1 MRIGAAVGTVQ
12 MAGFMMI
19 SASQSF
25 QSSLLPPAWLWG
37 LMALCEVGYCGMAL
51 RPDASLRTL
60 RQAVVELTLLL
71 TMTMALCSAT
81 GPVHAPG
88 QAFAHTSVI
97 AILFGCAVLVPF
109 PVRMGAVSM
118 CVIAGAYPI
127 VQWMYPS
134 SEESSL
140 QLAMATVNITLG
152 LGAALFMLTWHD
164 RMQTSSQQAAGA
176 LADIVQRDSLTGL
189 LSRASIESHGRRTL
203 HERLSGRDVV
213 VCVVDIDRFK
223 RFNTEYGY
231 AAGDEVL
238 KEVAR
243 RLLATVGSPVQ
254 SHVGRTGGE
263 EFVAVCPTE
272 RKEDM
277 VSQVEAFLRIMREE
291 RFSVGND
298 ELHLGASIG
307 LASARE
313 LGLSDWDSL
322 LHAADQAMYRAKYR
336 GGQQFSVAQRED
348 LEPVMA
354 GSGARNRSDERVI
367 GPQLGAAWIQRD
379 REYIHTALLCI
390 ALCLCALWQPFL
402 LVMDFVRVREDL
414 TGTPFAT
421 WVVYRSVGCV
431 LSAVAAWYLAHSGA
445 AHARTGWLHA
455 GFSLVMVLTAVFGSG
470 ADGAMMGPFGLCI
483 ASVGLIVWSLALSLP
498 TWLVLWSSLGLAALY
513 LLLPPLLLPS
523 DSLQSMPF
531 LDHVYRL
538 MTIAAVLALAFSG
551 RQHFMALRDEESRMR
566 HELGLRSTVDALTG
580 LPNRRALQQRIQRVV
595 ARASRERRVSLMLLD
610 IDHFKRINDEHGHA
624 VGDQVIVKI
633 GQFLESVAP
642 TGALVAR
649 QGGEEFAIVLAHA
662 DDYAAAE
669 LAHRIVAGAR
679 TLQSS
684 RIQRPTTLSIGVAT
698 WQHGD
703 DEDGWMQRADLAL
716 RQAKREGRDRVVVA
730 GQPNDTPLASSVP
743 WVRSATDEL

>member
-1 MRIGAAVGTVQ
+1 M
-12 MAGFMMI
+12 
-19 SASQSF
+19 
-25 QSSLLPPAWLWG
+25 
-37 LMALCEVGYCGMAL
+37 
-51 RPDASLRTL
+51 
-60 RQAVVELTLLL
+60 RQAVVEITLVLTL
-71 TMTMALCSAT
+71 TMALCSAT
-81 GPVHAPG
+81 GPIYAPG
-88 QAFAHTSVI
+88 QAFVHTSVI

-164 RMQTSSQQAAGA
+164 RMQTSSQQAARA

-203 HERLSGRDVV
+203 HERLPGRDVV

-291 RFSVGND
+291 RFAVGND
-298 ELHLGASIG
+298 ELHLGASVG

-354 GSGARNRSDERVI
+354 GSGARNRSGERVI

-402 LVMDFVRVREDL
+402 LVM
-414 TGTPFAT
+414 
-421 WVVYRSVGCV
+421 
-431 LSAVAAWYLAHSGA
+431 
-445 AHARTGWLHA
+445 
-455 GFSLVMVLTAVFGSG
+455 
-470 ADGAMMGPFGLCI
+470 
-483 ASVGLIVWSLALSLP
+483 
-498 TWLVLWSSLGLAALY
+498 
-513 LLLPPLLLPS
+513 
-523 DSLQSMPF
+523 
-531 LDHVYRL
+531 
-538 MTIAAVLALAFSG
+538 
-551 RQHFMALRDEESRMR
+551 
-566 HELGLRSTVDALTG
+566 
-580 LPNRRALQQRIQRVV
+580 
-595 ARASRERRVSLMLLD
+595 
-610 IDHFKRINDEHGHA
+610 
-624 VGDQVIVKI
+624 
-633 GQFLESVAP
+633 
-642 TGALVAR
+642 
-649 QGGEEFAIVLAHA
+649 
-662 DDYAAAE
+662 
-669 LAHRIVAGAR
+669 
-679 TLQSS
+679 
-684 RIQRPTTLSIGVAT
+684 
-698 WQHGD
+698 
-703 DEDGWMQRADLAL
+703 
-716 RQAKREGRDRVVVA
+716 
-730 GQPNDTPLASSVP
+730 
-743 WVRSATDEL
+743 